1 MQESRLRIVAND
13 RGFRRHLVKL
23 RLQRE
28 RKQARPTDEKR
39 TQETSRCRG
48 SPEREEEV
56 LRLGVVAIQYNDA
69 RNGH

>member
-1 MQESRLRIVAND
+1 VQESRLRVVAND

-23 RLQRE
+23 RLEGE
-28 RKQARPTDEKR
+28 RKQARLTNEKR

-48 SPEREEEV
+48 SPEGEEEV

-69 RNGH
+69 RHGH